1 MKFGF
6 VTLLVDTP
14 QLGRAPVYQEIRYMA
29 QRAEQLGF
37 DSIWLY
43 DHLLYRPEGRSTI
56 GIWECWTM
64 LSALAEAT
72 SRIELGTLVLCNSF
86 RNPAILAK
94 MAVTLDDVSGG
105 RLTLGIGAGWN
116 EPEYK
121 AFGLPYDHRVDR
133 FEEALQVIKPLL
145 KKGRVDFNG
154 KYYRAQDCEVTPFG
168 PRVPGPPLMV
178 GASQPRMLRLTARYA
193 DMWNTCYF
201 AGPETFAQPLA
212 DIKSACDD
220 VGRDIKD
227 LGITC
232 LISLNYPDLGD
243 PPRMIAES
251 LTGSTEELVEA
262 FQGYQALGVEHL
274 MFHLTPYTTEAQD
287 RLAEAVVAF
296 RVAE

>member
-1 MKFGF
+1 
-6 VTLLVDTP
+6 
-14 QLGRAPVYQEIRYMA
+14 MA

-121 AFGLPYDHRVDR
+121 AFGLLYDHRVDR

-201 AGPETFAQPLA
+201 AGPETFHEPLA
-212 DIKSACDD
+212 NIKAACDD

-227 LGITC
+227 LVITC

-251 LTGSTEELVEA
+251 LTGSTDELVEA
-262 FQGYQALGVEHL
+262 FHGYQALGVEHL
-274 MFHLTPYTTEAQD
+274 MFHLTPYTIEAQD

-296 RVAE
+296 RGME